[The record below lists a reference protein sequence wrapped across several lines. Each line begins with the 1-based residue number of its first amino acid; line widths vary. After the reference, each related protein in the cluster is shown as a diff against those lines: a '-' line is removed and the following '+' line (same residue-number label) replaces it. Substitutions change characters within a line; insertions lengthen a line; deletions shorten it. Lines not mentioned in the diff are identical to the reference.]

1 MFGFAARKKGSTRW
15 QDVPPADLQE
25 AARPLLELALT
36 AIKAHGELV
45 VSPGSEKATKYLERL
60 LEVSER
66 LSSTCNPSRIQAMTE
81 KFAQEAADFGS
92 WQRLEV
98 ANLISE
104 MHDAVKHLIRDAQES
119 LSGREEVVENV
130 SAMTKRLE
138 SAGQTTDIARLRA
151 ALRTEIAAARQL
163 VQQQTASLK
172 KQRSEMD
179 RVVDTLS
186 RRLNAVEA
194 ERNTDPVTGV
204 ASRAA
209 FEFRGASVAQKVA
222 YGEGPFTLAI
232 VDMDGLKKLNDTL
245 GHQAGD
251 AALQY
256 FASELTRAV
265 GKDAFVARL
274 AGDEFAVILPGVPTA
289 LAGSLTRLCEK
300 LARGPVTVKG
310 PKQSWQIKTG
320 CSAGV
325 TPFKSGASLA
335 DVMAVADSAL
345 YEAKKQGGNMVQT
358 SFAAAKAA

>member
-1 MFGFAARKKGSTRW
+1 MFGLSASKKSSTRW
-15 QDVPPADLQE
+15 RDVSPEDLQE
-25 AARPLLELALT
+25 AARPLLELTLT

-45 VSPGSEKATKYLERL
+45 ISPGSEKATKYLQRL
-60 LEVSER
+60 LDISER
-66 LSSTCNPSRIQAMTE
+66 LSSSCDPSRIRALTDR
-81 KFAQEAADFGS
+81 FGQEAADFGN

-104 MHDAVKHLIRDAQES
+104 MHDALRELMRDAQES
-119 LSGREEVVENV
+119 LNGREEVVETV

-138 SAGQTTDIARLRA
+138 SVGQSTDIAHLRA
-151 ALRTEIAAARQL
+151 ALRSEVAAARQL

-172 KQRSEMD
+172 KQRAEME

-186 RRLNAVEA
+186 RRLNTVEA

-209 FEFRGASVAQKVA
+209 FEFRGAGIAQKVA
-222 YGEGPFTLAI
+222 YGEGPYSLAV
-232 VDMDGLKKLNDTL
+232 VDMDGLKRVNDSL

-256 FASELTRAV
+256 FASQLSQAV

-289 LAGSLTRLCEK
+289 LAASLTRLCEK
-300 LARGPVTVKG
+300 LSRGPVTVRG
-310 PKQSWQIKTG
+310 PKQTWQIRTG

-325 TPFKSGASLA
+325 APFKSGASLA
-335 DVMAVADSAL
+335 DIVAIADGAL
-345 YEAKKQGGNMVQT
+345 YEAKKQGGSRVLTVFTAQ
-358 SFAAAKAA
+358 KAA